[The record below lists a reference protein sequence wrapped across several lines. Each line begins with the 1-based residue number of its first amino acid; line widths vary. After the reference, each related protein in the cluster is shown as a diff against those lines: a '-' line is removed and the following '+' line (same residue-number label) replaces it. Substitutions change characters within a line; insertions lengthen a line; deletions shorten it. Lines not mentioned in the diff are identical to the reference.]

1 MDEEE
6 IRNLYNFMLENGELF
21 EMMSSAKGVYEEDKK
36 RFLDIMSKM
45 L

>member
-21 EMMSSAKGVYEEDKK
+21 EVIPTATGMYKEDGKK
-36 RFLDIMSKM
+36 FLDIMSKM